1 MSFTSGS
8 DTFYSTDPIFTEA
21 YASGGDDYLYGNG
34 GVDYFFG
41 ESGNDW
47 LYGNG
52 GDDVLSGGLGN
63 DHLYGGTGDDL
74 VVGYDGND
82 YLDGGSGD
90 NLLRGG
96 LGDDYYVSG
105 LLLHGNDTVSE
116 KKYMAGGITT
126 GGGYDVIK
134 FTDVAFNTGDSVV
147 YRNGQDLWF
156 LTEEDLIT
164 DGINDNGVIVE
175 GFFYGGDYMIEEFHD
190 SGSGANTLVI
200 TGQAIINAFA
210 SLDPGYYIPV

>member
-74 VVGYDGND
+74 VVGY
-82 YLDGGSGD
+82 
-90 NLLRGG
+90 
-96 LGDDYYVSG
+96 DDYYVSG